1 MSLDIE
7 RYNEAHRATWASFV
21 KLTVYATVGVVG
33 ILVLLAIFLL

>member
-7 RYNEAHRATWASFV
+7 QFNETKRATWISFV

-33 ILVLLAIFLL
+33 ILVLLAIFVL

>member
-7 RYNEAHRATWASFV
+7 QYNADHQATWINFV

-33 ILVLLAIFLL
+33 ILVLLATFLL

>member
-7 RYNEAHRATWASFV
+7 QYNKAKRANWISFV

-33 ILVLLAIFLL
+33 ILVLLAIVVL